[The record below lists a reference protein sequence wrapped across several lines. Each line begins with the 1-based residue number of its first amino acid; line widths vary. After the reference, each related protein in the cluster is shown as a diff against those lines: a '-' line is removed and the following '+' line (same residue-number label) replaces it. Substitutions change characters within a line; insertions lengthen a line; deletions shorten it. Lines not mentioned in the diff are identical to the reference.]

1 MQGNLEGKVAL
12 VTGGSS
18 GIGRA
23 SALAFGRGGAKVI
36 VTDLVVD
43 GGEKTVQTIIEAGGE
58 AIFIRG
64 DVSNPAEVEKL
75 IERAVEAYGRLDCA
89 FNNAGVAQSVKAP
102 TADYTEEDWDRVIS
116 INLKGVWLCMKYEIR
131 QMLKQGG
138 GSIVNCSS
146 VAGLRGFPARP
157 AYAASKHGVIGLTK
171 TAAVEYASAGIRI
184 NAVCPGWIRTPMV
197 EATIGCDP
205 ELESQIAS
213 AQPIGRIGAPKE
225 VAEVVV
231 WLCSDGASFVIG
243 HCLIVDGGSIAD
255 SINLRTYAGAET
267 INDSGLLEKEDIVQ
281 KDQ

>member
-1 MQGNLEGKVAL
+1 MYGNLEGKVAL

-23 SALAFGRGGAKVI
+23 SALVFGRKGAKVI
-36 VTDLVVD
+36 VTDLAVD
-43 GGEKTVQTIIEAGGE
+43 GGEKTVKTIVEEGGE
-58 AIFIRG
+58 AIFIKG
-64 DVSNPAEVEKL
+64 DVSNRAEVEIL
-75 IERAVEAYGRLDCA
+75 IERAVETYGRLDCA

-102 TADYTEEDWDRVIS
+102 TADYTEEDWDRVMK

-171 TAAVEYASAGIRI
+171 TAAVEYADAGIRI

-197 EATIGCDP
+197 KATIDLNP
-205 ELESQIAS
+205 EVEGQIAS
-213 AQPIGRIGAPKE
+213 MQPIGRIGSPKE

-243 HCLIVDGGSIAD
+243 HCLIVDGGSVAD
-255 SINLRTYAGAET
+255 SMNLRTHAGADT
-267 INDSGLLEKEDIVQ
+267 INDSRRRKKEDIVA

>member
-1 MQGNLEGKVAL
+1 MHWNLEGKVAL

-23 SALAFGRGGAKVI
+23 SALAFGHSGAKVI
-36 VTDLVVD
+36 VSDLVVD
-43 GGEKTVQTIIEAGGE
+43 EGEKTVQTIIGAGGE
-58 AIFIRG
+58 AIFVKG
-64 DVSNPAEVEKL
+64 DVSNPAEVENL
-75 IERAVEAYGRLDCA
+75 VERTVEAYGRLDCA
-89 FNNAGVAQSVKAP
+89 FNNAGVAQSIKAQ

-131 QMLKQGG
+131 QMLKQGA

-197 EATIGCDP
+197 EATLAFDP

-231 WLCSDGASFVIG
+231 WLCSDWASFVIG
-243 HCLIVDGGSIAD
+243 HCLIVDGGSTAD
-255 SINLRTYAGAET
+255 SMNLRTHAGADT
-267 INDSGLLEKEDIVQ
+267 IIDSRPPKKEDFVK